1 MNERDDSGRVRLFF
15 CPPTGDAA
23 RAVGDRVWLDP
34 QESRHLIQVLRTP
47 TGTALR
53 LTDGCGALMAGRLVG
68 RADGRAEIVLEE
80 ITVDG
85 DAVAAPRLV
94 LACAMVKGRR
104 FEWVVEKAVE
114 LGAHRLVPLLTD
126 RAVIRPRRGKQQRW
140 ATLMRAAL
148 KQSGRSFLP
157 SLAEPTDLGALL
169 ATESTG
175 LRFWGAA
182 PADPAAAAVQPHP
195 WPRLA
200 ERFGPGERTGELPG
214 EQPTDCPATLTL
226 LIGPEGGWSEAE
238 YKVLRCAGVEPV
250 ALGRHVLRTE
260 TAAIV
265 GLLALQSLREAWLAG

>member
-1 MNERDDSGRVRLFF
+1 MRLFF
-15 CPPTGDAA
+15 CPPAGDTA
-23 RAVGDRVWLDP
+23 RTAGDRVWLDR

-47 TGTALR
+47 TGGALR
-53 LTDGCGALMAGRLVG
+53 LTDGCGAMMTGRLVG

-85 DAVAAPRLV
+85 DEVAAPRLL

-114 LGAHRLVPLLTD
+114 LGAHRLVPLVTD
-126 RAVIRPRRGKQQRW
+126 RAVIHPRRGKQQRW

-157 SLAEPTDLGALL
+157 SLAEPTDLGSLL
-169 ATESTG
+169 ATEATG

-182 PADPAAAAVQPHP
+182 PADPTAAAVRPHL
-195 WPRLA
+195 WPHLA
-200 ERFGPGERTGELPG
+200 ERFGPGERSGERSG
-214 EQPTDCPATLTL
+214 EQRTACPATLTL

-238 YKVLRCAGVEPV
+238 YALLRRAGAEPV

-265 GLLALQSLREAWLAG
+265 GLFALQSLRQAWLAG